1 MNVKY
6 GNVAMTD
13 PFSSK
18 QNNKYNLEQKQ
29 NLSKLCL
36 KYKLEAEAEPTKHSD
51 LKRKKNV
58 APVLSFKSKG
68 VSEFFPSLKNA

>member
-1 MNVKY
+1 MNVKD

-29 NLSKLCL
+29 NLGKLCL

-51 LKRKKNV
+51 LKRKKKCYTF
-58 APVLSFKSKG
+58 SFIQI
-68 VSEFFPSLKNA
+68 